1 MNTRHVLC
9 LMFGW
14 SALCGFCLGGGADQ
28 AGAAPARPGETTLLL
43 SEKHGWRKHYTFRR
57 PEFAGQGEV
66 KSPANVPGSVPVADS
81 VYSLFAAAPPRE
93 WTRPDFDDGG
103 WLLARGREFDYRLAD
118 KALAEKQSPEQSNA
132 FLRGTDPFFVPVGLV
147 CQRSRFLVKDRSRV
161 RKLTLALT
169 YRGGFVAYLNGQE
182 VARGHLPAGEV
193 APDTPAEVY
202 PAEAFF
208 YKDSLAKGRPTPL
221 DARDAG
227 SKQWALRERSF
238 GPAELPTAALRDGPN
253 VLAIELHRATYPA
266 ECRRQGTPCAT
277 VGLSLLELRAEEE
290 DGAFSAVEARPQVW
304 TVDVARA
311 LVDPAWGARNE
322 QLTPIRIVAARN
334 GTFSGQA
341 IVAGDCDASGNPKPL
356 DGLAASVSDLR
367 HTDGKGTIPKAAL
380 RIRYAVPNPLWPSA
394 MGQLGMV
401 VPVRWK
407 VDAGMAGGTRLD
419 VLLDAPPAGVSLA
432 GVWISAKTPKNA
444 PSGEYAGELAVAL
457 KDAPPTKIPLQLHL
471 ADWTLPDVR
480 DQASLINVY
489 QSPDTLAAYYKVAP
503 WSEAHWKLIEK
514 SMELLGGIGNIG
526 LFIPLLA
533 ESQMGN
539 AESMVAWIKQ
549 ADGTYQYDFRVF
561 DRYLDTALKHHDR
574 LRFVS
579 LNVWGYE
586 AALKTWRGPRDY
598 ATFYG
603 ARVTVV
609 DPATGGSAGASPSP
623 ANQAKQ
629 SFKLPR
635 YGTPECEALWRP
647 LLLACRE
654 RLKGKGLDGQIL
666 LGLAADLG
674 PEPATTAM
682 FRRILPEA
690 GWIAESHILSRGY
703 LYDSATKATV
713 PVRYNSIVYG
723 GDVPDPAARRLYGW
737 QHDKDVLVM
746 NFNRSGSNL
755 LLMGFPPPW
764 SFRTWMEATMA
775 CGRNGNGR
783 VGGDYWHIGA
793 TLLGDG
799 ERGWG
804 IVGGSGGTM
813 FGRYTHSH
821 ADESGLGRS
830 CTDLFAPGPD
840 GSVSTV
846 RLENAREGTQEAE
859 ARIFIE
865 KALLNRQRPLP
876 PELAKKCQQLLD
888 ERTHV
893 TRLWKLGAPTL
904 GAQGWQDRSQRLYD
918 AAAEVAKDRMR

>member
-1 MNTRHVLC
+1 MNTCRAPSLVV
-9 LMFGW
+9 GW
-14 SALCGFCLGGGADQ
+14 IVLCGFCLGGRAAQ
-28 AGAAPARPGETTLLL
+28 AGAAPAGPEEAILL
-43 SEKHGWRKHYTFRR
+43 SEKHGWRKHYAFRR
-57 PEFAGQGEV
+57 PEFAGEGEV
-66 KSPANVPGSVPVADS
+66 KSPANVPGSVPFADS
-81 VYSLFAAAPPRE
+81 VHTLFAAAPPRE
-93 WTRPDFDDGG
+93 WTRAGFDDSG

-118 KALAEKQSPEQSNA
+118 KAMAEKQNPEQSNA
-132 FLRGTDPFFVPVGLV
+132 FLRGTDPFFVPAGLV
-147 CQRSRFLVKDRSRV
+147 CQRSRFLAKDRSKV
-161 RKLTLALT
+161 GKLTLSLT

-182 VARGHLPAGEV
+182 IARGHLPAGEV

-208 YKDSLAKGRPTPL
+208 YKDSLAQGKPRPL
-221 DARDAG
+221 DPRDAG

-238 GPAELPTAALRDGPN
+238 GPAEVLAPALRDGPN
-253 VLAIELHRATYPA
+253 VLAIELHRATYPV
-266 ECRRQGTPCAT
+266 ECRRYGTQFAA
-277 VGLSLLELRAEEE
+277 VGLGLLELRATGE
-290 DGAFSAVEARPQVW
+290 DGAFPPADGRPQVW

-311 LVDPAWGARNE
+311 LVDPEWGAQNE
-322 QLTPIRIVAARN
+322 RLSPIRIVAARN
-334 GTFSGQA
+334 GTFSGQTVVVGA
-341 IVAGDCDASGNPKPL
+341 L
-356 DGLAASVSDLR
+356 DGLAASVSELR
-367 HTDGKGTIPKAAL
+367 HTDGKAAIPKAAL

-407 VDAGMAGGTRLD
+407 LDAGMAGGTRLD
-419 VLLDAPPAGVSLA
+419 VLLDTLPPKAAVAGIWVSA
-432 GVWISAKTPKNA
+432 RTPKDA
-444 PSGEYAGELAVAL
+444 RPGEYTGELTVTL
-457 KDAPPTKIPLQLHL
+457 KDAAPTRIPIQLHL

-480 DQASLINVY
+480 DQASLSNIY
-489 QSPDTLAAYYKVAP
+489 QSPDTLAAYYKAEP
-503 WSEAHWKLIEK
+503 WSEAHWRLIEK

-539 AESMVAWIKQ
+539 AESMVPWIKQ
-549 ADGTYQYDFRVF
+549 ADGTYRYDFRVF

-598 ATFYG
+598 AATYG
-603 ARVTVV
+603 ARVTAI
-609 DPATGGSAGASPSP
+609 DPATG
-623 ANQAKQ
+623 AKQ
-629 SFKLPR
+629 NLRLPQ

-654 RLKGKGLDGQIL
+654 RLKAKGLDDKIL
-666 LGLAADLG
+666 VGLAADLG
-674 PEPATTAM
+674 PEPATAAM

-690 GWIAESHILSRGY
+690 GWIAESHILNRGY
-703 LYDSATKATV
+703 LYDSATKAGV

-737 QHDKDVLVM
+737 QHEKDILVL

-755 LLMGFPPPW
+755 LLMGYPPPW
-764 SFRTWMEATMA
+764 SFRSWMETTMA

-793 TLLGDG
+793 SLLGDG

-821 ADESGLGRS
+821 ADESGLGRN

-840 GSVSTV
+840 GPVSTA
-846 RLENAREGTQEAE
+846 RLENAREGIQETE

-865 KALLNRQRPLP
+865 KALLDKGRPLP
-876 PELAKKCQQLLD
+876 PDLAKRCQQLLD
-888 ERTHV
+888 ERTNV
-893 TRLWKLGAPTL
+893 ARLWKLGAPTL
-904 GAQGWQDRSQRLYD
+904 GAQGWQERSQRLYG
-918 AAAEVAKDRMR
+918 AAAEVAAATK